1 MGKQISHLI
10 KNHFTSSYG
19 EGCFEGVAGR
29 ADDTFFILG
38 VFYRPFLIS
47 CHLIKIKNRMTLFSK
62 RGIFIDPFEFY
73 VIEKVND
80 TFSKKGSYIA
90 PFRFYVIH

>member
-38 VFYRPFLIS
+38 Y
-47 CHLIKIKNRMTLFSK
+47 
-62 RGIFIDPFEFY
+62 FIDPFEFY
-73 VIEKVND
+73 VIEKMYD
-80 TFSKKGSYIA
+80 TFSKNG
-90 PFRFYVIH
+90 